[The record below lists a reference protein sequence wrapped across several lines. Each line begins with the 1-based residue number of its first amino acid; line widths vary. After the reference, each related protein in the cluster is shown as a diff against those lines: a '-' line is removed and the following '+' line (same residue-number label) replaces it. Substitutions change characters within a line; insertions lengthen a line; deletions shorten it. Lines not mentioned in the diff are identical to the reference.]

1 MDSITATIKSD
12 DALTVS
18 PLNPFLDDNVIL
30 PLKGNVKGIN
40 FFKHVL
46 SLMAERDPAT
56 VAR

>member
-1 MDSITATIKSD
+1 MDHITMTIKSD
-12 DALTVS
+12 SDQTVA
-18 PLNPFLDDNVIL
+18 PLNPFADDKVLL

-46 SLMAERDPAT
+46 SLMKERDPAT